1 MLSYPIK
8 RPIGLCHE
16 RVQVILSTLVPE
28 SDKIGLLLTI
38 SLGGQMVK
46 SPPAIREMWV

>member
-8 RPIGLCHE
+8 RPVGLCHE

-28 SDKIGLLLTI
+28 SDKIVLLLTI
-38 SLGGQMVK
+38 FLGGQMVK
-46 SPPAIREMWV
+46 NLPAMQEMWV